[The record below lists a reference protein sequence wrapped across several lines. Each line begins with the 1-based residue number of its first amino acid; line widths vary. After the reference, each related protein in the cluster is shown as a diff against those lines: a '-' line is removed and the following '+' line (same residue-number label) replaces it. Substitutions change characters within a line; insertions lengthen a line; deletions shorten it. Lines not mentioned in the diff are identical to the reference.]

1 LVDFSSIICG
11 SSVDL
16 SSIFRRSFVDLS
28 SIFRRSFVDFKNV
41 CLAGLATICRRFFVD
56 HLWIICRFV
65 VDLSSIFRRSFVD
78 FSSIICGS
86 SVDLSS
92 ICRRFVV
99 DCWTL
104 SGRDFPK
111 STDFLGDFSLSGAAN
126 EVVFSVFFEGPQ
138 KWLKSPV
145 LSMPAWIFT
154 VHPDLPAGTPCYN
167 FTGPTRNTV

>member
-1 LVDFSSIICG
+1 LVDFSSI
-11 SSVDL
+11 
-16 SSIFRRSFVDLS
+16 FRRFFVDLS
-28 SIFRRSFVDFKNV
+28 SICRGSFVDFKNV
-41 CLAGLATICRRFFVD
+41 CLAGLATICRRLSVD
-56 HLWIICRFV
+56 HLWIF
-65 VDLSSIFRRSFVD
+65 
-78 FSSIICGS
+78 
-86 SVDLSS
+86 
-92 ICRRFVV
+92 RRFVV

-145 LSMPAWIFT
+145 LSMPAWVFT
-154 VHPDLPAGTPCYN
+154 VHPGLPAGTPCYN